1 MNTAENE
8 FLTWDG
14 GFVAEESEFVVL
26 DPGVCKFTV
35 RGFERK
41 IYDGKSDKIPNGT
54 PYAEIEMEFV
64 GTKGKTTVKE
74 RLYLLK
80 RMQWKLTEFFAAIG
94 QNPTIGQAFMPN
106 WNAVIGSSGYA
117 ELEVNHY
124 KDNNGN
130 DRSNNRPNKFLK
142 PNAPEI
148 ASAQQPAPVQTTL
161 QPQPQPQ
168 PVQQA
173 PVTPQQTTQ
182 PVQPAPA
189 QQTQQTQPQQTTQAG
204 FTPGAF

>member
-1 MNTAENE
+1 MNNTENE

-35 RGFERK
+35 KNFERK

-106 WNAVIGSSGYA
+106 WNAVVGSSGYA

-124 KDNNGN
+124 KDNSGN

-148 ASAQQPAPVQTTL
+148 ASAQQPMQVQPVQATPAQT
-161 QPQPQPQ
+161 QVTQSQ
-168 PVQQA
+168 PVQQQ
-173 PVTPQQTTQ
+173 VQQPT
-182 PVQPAPA
+182 V
-189 QQTQQTQPQQTTQAG
+189 QPQQPTQG
-204 FTPGAF
+204 SFTPGAF

>member
-1 MNTAENE
+1 MNPEENE
-8 FLTWDG
+8 FLTWDS
-14 GFVAEESEFVVL
+14 GFTAEESEFVVL

-35 RGFERK
+35 KNFERK

-64 GTKGKTTVKE
+64 GTKGKTSVKE

-80 RMQWKLTEFFAAIG
+80 RMQWKLTEFFTAIG
-94 QNPTIGQAFMPN
+94 QNPVIGQTFMPN
-106 WNAVIGSSGYA
+106 WNAVIGSFGYA

-124 KDNNGN
+124 QDNNGN
-130 DRSNNRPNKFLK
+130 DRSNNRVKKFLK
-142 PNAPEI
+142 PDAPEI
-148 ASAQQPAPVQTTL
+148 ASAQQPVPQQPAPAQTTV
-161 QPQPQPQ
+161 QPQPQ

-173 PVTPQQTTQ
+173 PVTPQ
-182 PVQPAPA
+182 PVQPAPV
-189 QQTQQTQPQQTTQAG
+189 QPQQPAQGG

>member
-8 FLTWDG
+8 FLTWDS
-14 GFVAEESEFVVL
+14 GFTAEESEFVVL

-35 RGFERK
+35 KNFERK

-64 GTKGKTTVKE
+64 GTKGKTSVKE

-80 RMQWKLTEFFAAIG
+80 RMQWKLTEFFTAIG
-94 QNPTIGQAFMPN
+94 QNPVIGQTFMPN
-106 WNAVIGSSGYA
+106 WNAVIGSFGYA

-124 KDNNGN
+124 QDNNGN
-130 DRSNNRPNKFLK
+130 DRSNNRVKKFLK
-142 PNAPEI
+142 PDAPEI
-148 ASAQQPAPVQTTL
+148 ASAQQPAPQQPAPVQTMV

-182 PVQPAPA
+182 PVQPAPV
-189 QQTQQTQPQQTTQAG
+189 QPQQPAQGG

>member
-1 MNTAENE
+1 MNNTENE
-8 FLTWDG
+8 FLSWDS
-14 GFVAEESEFVVL
+14 GFIAEESEFVVL

-35 RGFERK
+35 KNFERK
-41 IYDGKSDKIPNGT
+41 IYDGKSEKIPNGT

-106 WNAVIGSSGYA
+106 WNAVIGSFGYA
-117 ELEVNHY
+117 ELEINRY
-124 KDNNGN
+124 KDNSGN
-130 DRSNNRPNKFLK
+130 DRSNNQIKKFLN

-148 ASAQQPAPVQTTL
+148 ANAQQPQVVQATPAQT
-161 QPQPQPQ
+161 QVTQSQ
-168 PVQQA
+168 PVQQQ
-173 PVTPQQTTQ
+173 VQQPT
-182 PVQPAPA
+182 V
-189 QQTQQTQPQQTTQAG
+189 QPQQQQQTG

>member
-1 MNTAENE
+1 MNNTENE
-8 FLTWDG
+8 FLSWDS
-14 GFVAEESEFVVL
+14 GFIAEESEFVVL

-35 RGFERK
+35 KEFERK
-41 IYDGKSDKIPNGT
+41 IYDGKSEKIPNGT

-64 GTKGKTTVKE
+64 GAKGKTTVKE

-106 WNAVIGSSGYA
+106 WNAVVGSSGYA

-124 KDNNGN
+124 KDNSGN

-148 ASAQQPAPVQTTL
+148 ASAQQPMQVQPVQATPAQT
-161 QPQPQPQ
+161 QVTQSQ
-168 PVQQA
+168 PVQQQ
-173 PVTPQQTTQ
+173 VQQPT
-182 PVQPAPA
+182 V
-189 QQTQQTQPQQTTQAG
+189 QPQQPTQG
-204 FTPGAF
+204 SFTPGAF

>member
-1 MNTAENE
+1 MNPEENE
-8 FLTWDG
+8 FLTWDS

-35 RGFERK
+35 KNFERK

-64 GTKGKTTVKE
+64 GTKGKTTVRE

-80 RMQWKLTEFFAAIG
+80 RMQWKLTEFFTAIG
-94 QNPTIGQAFMPN
+94 QNPVIGQTFMPN

-130 DRSNNRPNKFLK
+130 DRSNNRTNKFLK
-142 PNAPEI
+142 PDAPEI
-148 ASAQQPAPVQTTL
+148 ASAQQPVQVQPVQAAPVQ
-161 QPQPQPQ
+161 QPQADSHNNRHNRHNQYNLHQ
-168 PVQQA
+168 HNNLCKVGSRQEL
-173 PVTPQQTTQ
+173 
-182 PVQPAPA
+182 
-189 QQTQQTQPQQTTQAG
+189 
-204 FTPGAF
+204 FRR